1 MKQSSTSRN
10 LPLRYLDGAHAAGYC
25 SLLPKQSLLV
35 GLLALVALGLGIR
48 PDPAR
53 GEEPVGLTGP
63 RTLIQNAALVITMDP
78 TIGDGPLGTL
88 ADADVLFAGD
98 TIIAVGKGLA
108 APGATLVDATG
119 AIVLPG
125 FVDLHN
131 HLVQSVMRGGCSDR
145 DLTGWLRDCTVPVYE
160 VLTPEDV
167 YAAVRLSTLD
177 VIATGVTTVVD
188 WAGGLK
194 LDVSR
199 EYVRAL
205 AESGLR
211 FIYAPTQRK
220 QERDAL
226 KSLHEE
232 VIKPNPLGTL
242 QLAGRPGME
251 HLTAL
256 TDAVQLAHEWG
267 LKLNVHLLEH
277 YTQRDSEPIRSLEES
292 GALALRGNLLV
303 NHAIHL
309 TDQEITLLA
318 QHDVRVAHNPLSN
331 MRLGSGI
338 MRLPE
343 LHAAGLKLGLGL
355 DGATNDTS
363 DMFSNMRAA
372 VGLQRAKAQRTDVYP
387 TVVDV
392 LRLATLGG
400 AEALDLA
407 DQIGSLT
414 PGKRADLMIID
425 PSGVNFAPRFDWLGQ
440 LVFNTQP
447 SNVTYVFVNGRALKA
462 KGQFVGVVPA
472 AVVKAAE
479 ESSARVRKALREKG
493 HAAPDR

>member
-1 MKQSSTSRN
+1 M
-10 LPLRYLDGAHAAGYC
+10 RYLDGLHAADYC
-25 SLLPKQSLLV
+25 RLPPKHSLLV
-35 GLLALVALGLGIR
+35 AILVLVALGLGI
-48 PDPAR
+48 PPGPAQ
-53 GEEPVGLTGP
+53 GDDSAGPTGP

-78 TIGDGPLGTL
+78 TLGDGLLGIL

-98 TIIAVGKGLA
+98 TIISVGKGLA
-108 APGATLVDATG
+108 APGATAVDATG

-131 HLVQSVMRGGCSDR
+131 HLVQSVIRGGCSDR
-145 DLTGWLRDCTVPVYE
+145 DLKGWLRDCTLPVYE

-177 VIATGVTTVVD
+177 LIATGVTTVVD

-194 LDVSR
+194 LEASH

-211 FIYAPTQRK
+211 FIYAPTPRK
-220 QERDAL
+220 PERNAL
-226 KSLHEE
+226 RSLHEE
-232 VIKPNPLGTL
+232 RIKSNPLGTL

-251 HLTAL
+251 HLAAL

-267 LKLNVHLLEH
+267 VKLNVHLLEH
-277 YTQRDSEPIRSLEES
+277 ITQRDSEPIRSLEES

-309 TDQEITLLA
+309 TDQEIALLA
-318 QHDVRVAHNPLSN
+318 RYDVRVAHNPLSN

-338 MRLPE
+338 MRLPD

-372 VGLQRAKAQRTDVYP
+372 VGLQRAKALRTDVYP
-387 TVVDV
+387 TVADV
-392 LRLATLGG
+392 LRMATLGG

-414 PGKRADLMIID
+414 PGKKADLMIID

-462 KGQFVGVVPA
+462 KGQFAGVAPGM
-472 AVVKAAE
+472 VVKAAE
-479 ESSARVRKALREKG
+479 ASAARVRKILQEKG
-493 HAAPDR
+493 HAASHP

>member
-1 MKQSSTSRN
+1 MEINEKIAGIVVWRSGSSR
-10 LPLRYLDGAHAAGYC
+10 
-25 SLLPKQSLLV
+25 PKRLLV
-35 GLLALVALGLGIR
+35 CALVALWIAIW
-48 PDPAR
+48 PAPAR
-53 GEEPVGLTGP
+53 GDDPASPTGP
-63 RTLIQNAALVITMDP
+63 RILIQNAALVITMDP
-78 TIGDGPLGTL
+78 ALGEGALGTL

-98 TIIAVGKGLA
+98 TIVAVGQGLA
-108 APGATLVDATG
+108 APGATIVDATG

-131 HLVQSVMRGGCSDR
+131 HLVQSLIRGGCSDR
-145 DLTGWLRDCTVPVYE
+145 DLNGWLHDCTLPVYD

-177 VIATGVTTVVD
+177 LIGTGVTTVVD
-188 WAGGLK
+188 SAGGLK
-194 LDVSR
+194 LETSR
-199 EYVRAL
+199 EHVRAL

-211 FIYAPTQRK
+211 FIYAPTPRK
-220 QERDAL
+220 QEQTAL

-232 VIKPNPLGTL
+232 FIKPNPLGRL

-251 HLTAL
+251 HLGSL

-267 LKLNVHLLEH
+267 VKLNVHLLEH
-277 YTQRDSEPIRSLEES
+277 YTQRESEPIRSLKQSE
-292 GALALRGNLLV
+292 ALALRGNLLV

-309 TDQEITLLA
+309 TDEEIALLA
-318 QHDVRVAHNPLSN
+318 QQDVRVAHNPLSN

-355 DGATNDTS
+355 DGGTSDGS
-363 DMFSNMRAA
+363 DMFGNMRAA
-372 VGLQRAKAQRTDVYP
+372 VGLQRAKSLRADGYP
-387 TVVDV
+387 TVADV
-392 LRLATLGG
+392 LRMATLGG

-414 PGKRADLMIID
+414 PGKKADVIIVD

-447 SNVTYVFVNGRALKA
+447 SNVAFVFVNGRTLKA
-462 KGQFVGVVPA
+462 KGQFVGVSTT

-479 ESSARVRKALREKG
+479 VSAARVREALRQKSRAVS
-493 HAAPDR
+493 HPR